1 MYVRRNNEARSCDY
15 CCRSSKYYECVLLL
29 LPELSGTC
37 RTILPS
43 VACPALP
50 YFFHIISQME
60 WFSGS
65 GGGGGGGEL
74 LNTKCVFWVSLQRL
88 SETFHIQITI
98 LRELSHLYTGLHVM
112 HPLFL
117 SDFKCTRAFLDKFSD
132 DPRIKNFVK
141 IGPVWAELCHA
152 DKHDEGNSR
161 SSQISPE
168 WVTGP
173 EQGNPSGRIATFS
186 LWTGMFRDDLGSVS
200 SPLCV
205 WNLKNCM

>member
-1 MYVRRNNEARSCDY
+1 MRRVRVTTVAEVVNITSVCFY
-15 CCRSSKYYECVLLL
+15 CCLSYPARA
-29 LPELSGTC
+29 ELYC
-37 RTILPS
+37 HLWPVRLYRI
-43 VACPALP
+43 
-50 YFFHIISQME
+50 
-60 WFSGS
+60 FSTLSHKWNDFRGV
-65 GGGGGGGEL
+65 GVGEGGEL